1 MGVEAGK
8 TYGIPGKM
16 IRCVLLNRRVNVRVA
31 EKKKNRIHLDI
42 HWRVLNARLK
52 NLSCERPWG
61 ANEGFRRGDDL
72 ISSRR

>member
-31 EKKKNRIHLDI
+31 EKKKQNSFGHTL
-42 HWRVLNARLK
+42 
-52 NLSCERPWG
+52 
-61 ANEGFRRGDDL
+61 EGLECQTKELELREALG
-72 ISSRR
+72 SH

>member
-31 EKKKNRIHLDI
+31 EKKKQNPFGHTL
-42 HWRVLNARLK
+42 
-52 NLSCERPWG
+52 
-61 ANEGFRRGDDL
+61 EGLECQTKELELREALG
-72 ISSRR
+72 SH